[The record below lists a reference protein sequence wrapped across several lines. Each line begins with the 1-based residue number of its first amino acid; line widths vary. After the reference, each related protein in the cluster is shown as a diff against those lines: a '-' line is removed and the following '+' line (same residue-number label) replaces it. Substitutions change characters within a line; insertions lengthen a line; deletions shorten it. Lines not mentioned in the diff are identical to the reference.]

1 MQAQDFDRHFP
12 ISFGYVK
19 ERALFRKELSKV
31 AFYSVPPFLIFVP
44 PFFDFRA
51 ALFLFLPIYVFI
63 ITQGPLFENLQ
74 CSFFSIPF
82 FTGEVE

>member
-1 MQAQDFDRHFP
+1 MASTICF
-12 ISFGYVK
+12 
-19 ERALFRKELSKV
+19 LFR
-31 AFYSVPPFLIFVP
+31 AA
-44 PFFDFRA
+44 FFDFRA
-51 ALFLFLPIYVFI
+51 ALFLILTLSVFI